1 MVWYG
6 MVGRGGAILLSA
18 KTLYKSKGNRFQNVI
33 IKSYGDLKMGITL
46 SLLKTVTKRSSNI
59 VKQFVKDI
67 EKGNVKVG
75 EVWHAKSGSK
85 NVSLRIKQG
94 TEGALLLD
102 KHVASKYLSQQTR
115 FQFHPQTGKL
125 MNTWRKEQSA
135 NGYIRQMGNTH
146 SGIEYG
152 VFETPFKRFMF
163 NGDFKNPKN
172 VCNMMT
178 GEKVSSDVIRNGLD
192 AIRSKT
198 RSLNIHLDSEFI

>member
-1 MVWYG
+1 MVWL
-6 MVGRGGAILLSA
+6 GGAILLSA

-75 EVWHAKSGSK
+75 DVWHAKSGSK

-94 TEGALLLD
+94 AEGTLLLD

-125 MNTWRKEQSA
+125 MNAFKKEQSA
-135 NGYIRQMGNTH
+135 NGYIRQMGDTQR
-146 SGIEYG
+146 GIQYG
-152 VFETPFKRFMF
+152 ILENNNGRFMF
-163 NGDFKNPKN
+163 NGDFKKPKN
-172 VCNMMT
+172 VRNVMT
-178 GEKVSSDVIRNGLD
+178 GEKVSSDVIHNGLK
-192 AIRSKT
+192 AIRSEK
-198 RSLNIHLDSEFI
+198 RNLNIH